1 MKNINLFDLW
11 EKISVKDKIKIAIDG
26 SSYQYYDKR
35 FEILSTLGAFDQFEI
50 IYVSNTRI
58 KKKNS
63 NIRIFTPR
71 FIGENGIIL
80 KEQSSYGFFESGFGD
95 KRLKNVLPI
104 DLIGALAYGDI
115 VISQVNI
122 KEIIR
127 KSKSNRDLKI
137 KDAFIGSLNDCLSAI
152 RGWVNNNKKFTKG
165 DNYFSYQLSNW
176 MSVTLSIHKL
186 MPNFSYAW
194 KASVYTNS
202 NRFPLGEGTVHGY
215 LSTIF
220 QRCSHLLTTRDILE
234 VLKVE
239 SFKDHD
245 CKNDNTRYS
254 INYYYGYFLLLVTAI
269 IDTVEWIIYWYIRD
283 KINNRGKLSI
293 RKDKNCFESSIIHLK
308 KKLREYIKSNA
319 IQSILTM
326 IYSLRNLTAHDKLP
340 DLIGRRKNL
349 MKYSKGLYGELISIK
364 TSKDIENIS
373 DFLKLNKY
381 TEEQMH
387 DIGVDL
393 EIGSDRK
400 DREVLIN
407 PILFVRFLS
416 IQLFKIIDN
425 IFKYLCIEKKLKKLQ
440 SKEEKDDFYQ
450 EPDLKMGDDGLIVEL
465 RKALIAIESEI
476 I

>member
-11 EKISVKDKIKIAIDG
+11 EKISVKDRIKIAIDG

-35 FEILSTLGAFDQFEI
+35 FEILSTLSLFDQFEI

-63 NIRIFTPR
+63 NIRIFSPR
-71 FIGENGIIL
+71 FIDKGRIIL
-80 KEQSSYGFFESGFGD
+80 EKQNSYGFIESGLGD
-95 KRLKNVLPI
+95 KRIIDIMTIDPIKVLV
-104 DLIGALAYGDI
+104 YSDI
-115 VISQVNI
+115 VVSERNI
-122 KEIIR
+122 KRIIR
-127 KSKSNRDLKI
+127 KSKFNKDLEI
-137 KDAFIGSLNDCLSAI
+137 KDTFIGSLNDCLSAI

-165 DNYFSYQLSNW
+165 SKFTYKLSNW
-176 MSVTLSIHKL
+176 LSVTLSIHKL

-202 NRFPLGEGTVHGY
+202 NRFPLGEGTLDGY

-239 SFKDHD
+239 SFKGHD
-245 CKNDNTRYS
+245 SENDNTRYL

-349 MKYSKGLYGELISIK
+349 MKYSK
-364 TSKDIENIS
+364 
-373 DFLKLNKY
+373 Y

-393 EIGSDRK
+393 KIDSDTK
-400 DREVLIN
+400 EREVLIN
-407 PILFVRFLS
+407 PILFVRSLS

-425 IFKYLCIEKKLKKLQ
+425 IFKYLCIEKKLTKFQ